1 MRKSPLG
8 IGLVVV
14 VVSSLLAT
22 ATAQGDPTAS
32 GSAAVLKTAFN
43 KTLKKTIV
51 VDSRGRTLYMC
62 TCDPSGAPSG
72 CAGLGPECTRLWPA
86 YTSAGAPQAG
96 KGIKRALVATATW
109 PGGKRQVVYNHH
121 RLYYFAGGQGYGSGD
136 KKPGDAE
143 GQRFLQVWYVLSA
156 RGTPIKSG

>member
-1 MRKSPLG
+1 MRKVPLG
-8 IGLVVV
+8 IGLAVVV
-14 VVSSLLAT
+14 LSSLLAT
-22 ATAQGDPTAS
+22 ATAQGDPTAA
-32 GSAAVLKTAFN
+32 GSAAVVRTAFN

-121 RLYYFAGGQGYGSGD
+121 RLYYFAGGQGYGPGD
-136 KKPGDAE
+136 KRPGDAK
-143 GQRFLQVWYVLSA
+143 GQGILHVWYVLSP
-156 RGTPIKSG
+156 RGTPIK

>member
-1 MRKSPLG
+1 MRKVPLG
-8 IGLVVV
+8 IGLAVVV
-14 VVSSLLAT
+14 LSSLLAT
-22 ATAQGDPTAS
+22 ATAQGDPTAA
-32 GSAAVLKTAFN
+32 GSAAVVRTAFN

-72 CAGLGPECTRLWPA
+72 CAGLGPECTKLWPA

-121 RLYYFAGGQGYGSGD
+121 RLYYFAGGQGYGPGD
-136 KKPGDAE
+136 KRPGDAK
-143 GQRFLQVWYVLSA
+143 GQGILHVWYVLSP
-156 RGTPIKSG
+156 RGTPIK

>member
-1 MRKSPLG
+1 MRKVPLG
-8 IGLVVV
+8 IGLAVVV
-14 VVSSLLAT
+14 LLSLLAT
-22 ATAQGDPTAS
+22 ATAQGDPAAA
-32 GSAAVLKTAFN
+32 GSAAMVRTAFN

-72 CAGLGPECTRLWPA
+72 CAGLGPECTKLWPA

-121 RLYYFAGGQGYGSGD
+121 RLYYFAGGQGYGPGD
-136 KKPGDAE
+136 KGPGDAK
-143 GQRFLQVWYVLSA
+143 GQGILQVWYVLSP
-156 RGTPIKSG
+156 RGTPIK

>member
-1 MRKSPLG
+1 MRKVPLG
-8 IGLVVV
+8 IGLAVVV
-14 VVSSLLAT
+14 LLSLLAT
-22 ATAQGDPTAS
+22 ATAQGDPAAA
-32 GSAAVLKTAFN
+32 GSAAMVRTAFN

-72 CAGLGPECTRLWPA
+72 CAGLGPECTKLWPA

-121 RLYYFAGGQGYGSGD
+121 RLYYFAGGQGYGPGD
-136 KKPGDAE
+136 KRPGDAK
-143 GQRFLQVWYVLSA
+143 GQGILQVWYVLSP
-156 RGTPIKSG
+156 RGTPIK